1 MDASL
6 AAGCRCLDTV
16 GDQDRVPAAE
26 SQWGTRLPG
35 GGLLLAPGGA
45 QMYLS
50 SEIVAGTVGRI
61 VMAFVMRGAFTLS
74 GDPDPPDP
82 PHPFTGCWPPSPPAP
97 CCPPGSPGRGK
108 PRMSA

>member
-1 MDASL
+1 MTRT
-6 AAGCRCLDTV
+6 GCR
-16 GDQDRVPAAE
+16 AAE

-82 PHPFTGCWPPSPPAP
+82 PHPFTGCWPLRPLAARTLLPARLA
-97 CCPPGSPGRGK
+97 GREAANA
-108 PRMSA
+108 RAL